1 MSSTK
6 TPSAGDISTVAA
18 DYGLNPKYPRLI
30 SKPELLERLGVSY
43 PTLWNWMRR
52 GTFPRS
58 RQLGGKVA
66 WIESEVEAWIA
77 ALPVRRLKGDGW

>member
-1 MSSTK
+1 
-6 TPSAGDISTVAA
+6 
-18 DYGLNPKYPRLI
+18 
-30 SKPELLERLGVSY
+30 
-43 PTLWNWMRR
+43 MRR

>member
-30 SKPELLERLGVSY
+30 SKPELQIQVFSEARQFGRWRLA
-43 PTLWNWMRR
+43 
-52 GTFPRS
+52 RS
-58 RQLGGKVA
+58 SLRCR
-66 WIESEVEAWIA
+66 WS
-77 ALPVRRLKGDGW
+77 DCSM